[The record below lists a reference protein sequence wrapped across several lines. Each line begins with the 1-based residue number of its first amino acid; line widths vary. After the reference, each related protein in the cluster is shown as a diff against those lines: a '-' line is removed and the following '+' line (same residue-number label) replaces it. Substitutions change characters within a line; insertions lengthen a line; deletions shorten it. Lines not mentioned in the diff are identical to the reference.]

1 MKILLT
7 GFEPFGGETINPSYE
22 AVKLLPETISGAEII
37 RFQIPVTFSGAF
49 LATKQAILTHRPDA
63 VINVGQAG
71 GRPSISLERVA
82 INLADARI
90 PDNEGFQPKDEILE
104 SDGPNA
110 YFTTLPVKHM
120 LAHMTAHDIP
130 ASLSYSAGS
139 YVCNAVMYRVL
150 HLAETDRLPMKA
162 GFIHVPYIPEQTAN
176 KNSTLPSMDLST
188 ITEGLRLAIEGLLS
202 A

>member
-1 MKILLT
+1 MKILIT
-7 GFEPFGGETINPSYE
+7 GFEPFGGETKNPSYE
-22 AVKLLPETISGAEII
+22 AVKLLPHTISDAEII
-37 RFQIPVTFSGAF
+37 RTRIPVTFSGAF
-49 LATKQAILTHRPDA
+49 LATKEAILTHQPDV

-90 PDNEGFQPKDEILE
+90 PDNEGFQPEDEILE
-104 SDGPNA
+104 TDGKNA
-110 YFTTLPVKHM
+110 YFTTLPVKAM
-120 LAHMTAHDIP
+120 LAHMTAHNIP

-150 HLAETDRLPMKA
+150 HLAETAFPHMKA
-162 GFIHVPYIPEQTAN
+162 GFIHVPYLPEQTVH
-176 KNSTLPSMDLST
+176 KNTPLPSMDLPD
-188 ITEGLRLAIEGLLS
+188 ITEGLRLAIEGLLH